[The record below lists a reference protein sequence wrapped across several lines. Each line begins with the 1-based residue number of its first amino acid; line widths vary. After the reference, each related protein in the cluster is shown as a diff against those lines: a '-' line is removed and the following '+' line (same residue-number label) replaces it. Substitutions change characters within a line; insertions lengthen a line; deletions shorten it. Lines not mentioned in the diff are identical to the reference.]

1 MVKTRFTLTRS
12 CRRHIRAQKALIRR
26 IADPALRAQRT
37 VELYA
42 KFGLEVPGKE
52 YAG

>member
-1 MVKTRFTLTRS
+1 MKTPHALTRS

-26 IADPALRAQRT
+26 IADPALRTQKM

-42 KFGLEVPGKE
+42 KFGLAVPGKE